1 MIPYADFLYFGI
13 LLYIALPTLLIR
25 RWLGFSRA
33 WVLLATAAMLIVQY
47 GTIAHLLPVTTPEG
61 VGVTGGS
68 SVSGGLAEVR
78 AIWVVMACGVFQW
91 IVAQAFLWMRT
102 RTSWYWPFPAA
113 LLLTLLTLVGA
124 RFLPLAIPGAQLGF
138 LGISYV
144 TFRSLDVI
152 FGIRDR
158 LIVSLPADQFLAFLF
173 FFPAISSGP
182 IDRYRRFSH
191 DWNRPRLPAEFW
203 KDLDGAVHRVFTG
216 FLYKFI
222 LAASIKSYWI
232 DRLADGGLLN
242 TLSYMY
248 GYSLYLYFD
257 FAGYSAFAVGVSYLL
272 GIHTPENF
280 NRPFLAGNIKDFWNR
295 WHISLSTWLRDHVYM
310 RFMLAATKGRWFT
323 GKYTASYLGYFL
335 TFGLMGLWH
344 GIEPYYL
351 LYGLY
356 HGTLLVGHDL
366 FTRWNKPRR
375 VWGNGPLW
383 RATGTLVTFHM
394 VCLGFLLFS
403 GRIGPTWEPAS
414 SVPPATQGAAPAHVA
429 LHESSDG
436 QTIRSW
442 ARDASRPDLPV
453 KAAILD
459 GNRLLAGV
467 LADGFRA
474 DIQQA
479 GRGNGRRGF
488 SYSIPAELKDGGKH
502 LIPSPTC
509 WDRH

>member
-25 RWLGFSRA
+25 RWLGFSRT
-33 WVLLATAAMLIVQY
+33 WVLLATAAMLLVQY
-47 GTIAHLLPVTTPEG
+47 GTIAHLLPVTSPEG
-61 VGVTGGS
+61 LGS
-68 SVSGGLAEVR
+68 PAAYRSPAGSRRCR
-78 AIWVVMACGVFQW
+78 AIWVVMACGIFQW

-113 LLLTLLTLVGA
+113 LVVDPAPPGRGPIPATGHPRRPTRVLGDLVRDVPQPGRHLRHTRPSD
-124 RFLPLAIPGAQLGF
+124 RFAPRRSVLRLPLLFPGHFVGPHRPLPPVQ
-138 LGISYV
+138 S
-144 TFRSLDVI
+144 
-152 FGIRDR
+152 R
-158 LIVSLPADQFLAFLF
+158 LESPPA
-173 FFPAISSGP
+173 
-182 IDRYRRFSH
+182 
-191 DWNRPRLPAEFW
+191 PAEFW
-203 KDLDGAVHRVFTG
+203 NDLDGAVQRVFTG

-222 LAASIKSYWI
+222 LAALIKRDWI
-232 DRLADGGLLN
+232 DHLAPGGLFN

-295 WHISLSTWLRDHVYM
+295 WHISLSTWFRDHVYM

-323 GKYTASYLGYFL
+323 GKYTASYFGLFL

-383 RATGTLVTFHM
+383 RAAGTVITFHL

-403 GRIGPTWEPAS
+403 GRIGPTWKPAS
-414 SVPPATQGAAPAHVA
+414 SVSPATQGAAPGYVP
-429 LHESSDG
+429 LHEWGDV
-436 QTIRSW
+436 QTIRNR
-442 ARDASRPDLPV
+442 AVAEAARPDLPV
-453 KAAILD
+453 K
-459 GNRLLAGV
+459 V
-467 LADGFRA
+467 
-474 DIQQA
+474 
-479 GRGNGRRGF
+479 
-488 SYSIPAELKDGGKH
+488 E
-502 LIPSPTC
+502 
-509 WDRH
+509 

>member
-33 WVLLATAAMLIVQY
+33 WVLLATAAMLLVQY
-47 GTIAHLLPVTTPEG
+47 GTIAHVLPVTTSESF
-61 VGVTGGS
+61 GVTGGLADP
-68 SVSGGLAEVR
+68 GGLGDVR
-78 AIWVVMACGVFQW
+78 TIYVVLACGIFQW
-91 IVAQAFLWMRT
+91 IVAQAFLGMRT
-102 RTSWYWPFPAA
+102 RAPWYWPFPVA
-113 LLLTLLTLVGA
+113 LLLTLFPLVGA

-158 LIVSLPADQFLAFLF
+158 LIVSLPANQFFAFLF

-182 IDRYRRFSH
+182 IDRYRRFSQ
-191 DWNRPRLPAEFW
+191 DWNRRRLPAEFW
-203 KDLDGAVHRVFTG
+203 IDLDGAVQRVFTG

-222 LAASIKSYWI
+222 LAALIERYWI
-232 DRLADGGLLN
+232 NRLAPGGLLN

-280 NRPFLAGNIKDFWNR
+280 NRPFRAGNIKDFWNR

-323 GKYTASYLGYFL
+323 GKYTAAYLGLFL

-383 RATGTLVTFHM
+383 RAAGTLVTFHL

-403 GRIGPTWEPAS
+403 GRIGPTWKPAS
-414 SVPPATQGAAPAHVA
+414 SVSPATEGAAPGYVP
-429 LHESSDG
+429 LHEWGDV
-436 QTIRSW
+436 QTIGNRAW
-442 ARDASRPDLPV
+442 HAARPDLPDKV
-453 KAAILD
+453 
-459 GNRLLAGV
+459 
-467 LADGFRA
+467 
-474 DIQQA
+474 
-479 GRGNGRRGF
+479 
-488 SYSIPAELKDGGKH
+488 E
-502 LIPSPTC
+502 
-509 WDRH
+509 

>member
-13 LLYIALPTLLIR
+13 LLYIALPTVLLR
-25 RWLGFSRA
+25 RSIGFSRG

-47 GTIAHLLPVTTPEG
+47 ATTLHLLPVPAS
-61 VGVTGGS
+61 VGDWGTGGS
-68 SVSGGLAEVR
+68 AVSSRLMEVR
-78 AIWVVMACGVFQW
+78 DLWVVMACGLFQLG
-91 IVAQAFLWMRT
+91 VARAFLRMRT

-113 LLLTLLTLVGA
+113 LLLTLLPLVGA

-158 LIVSLPADQFLAFLF
+158 LIVSLPAEQFLAFLF
-173 FFPAISSGP
+173 FFSAISSGP
-182 IDRYRRFSH
+182 IDRYRRFDQ
-191 DWNRPRLPAEFW
+191 DWNRTRPRAEFW
-203 KDLDGAVHRVFTG
+203 KDLDGAVHRIFTG

-232 DRLADGGLLN
+232 DRLADQGLMSN
-242 TLSYMY
+242 LSYMY
-248 GYSLYLYFD
+248 GYSLYLYCD
-257 FAGYSAFAVGVSYLL
+257 FAGYSAFAVGVSYVL

-323 GKYTASYLGYFL
+323 GKYTASYLGLFL

-344 GIEPYYL
+344 GIEPCYL

-383 RATGTLVTFHM
+383 RATGTVVTFHM

-403 GRIGPTWEPAS
+403 GRIGPTWQRAG
-414 SVPPATQGAAPAHVA
+414 SVPQSTQGATFAHLA
-429 LHESSDG
+429 IHESSDA
-436 QTIRSW
+436 QTKR
-442 ARDASRPDLPV
+442 ARVAHATAADLP
-453 KAAILD
+453 
-459 GNRLLAGV
+459 
-467 LADGFRA
+467 
-474 DIQQA
+474 
-479 GRGNGRRGF
+479 
-488 SYSIPAELKDGGKH
+488 H
-502 LIPSPTC
+502 
-509 WDRH
+509 

>member
-13 LLYIALPTLLIR
+13 LLYIALPTLLVR
-25 RWLGFSRA
+25 RWLGFSRK
-33 WVLLATAAMLIVQY
+33 WVLLATAVMLFVQY
-47 GTIAHLLPVTTPEG
+47 GTIAHLLPVTTG
-61 VGVTGGS
+61 VGAQITGGS
-68 SVSGGLAEVR
+68 SVSGELGDLR
-78 AIWVVMACGVFQW
+78 AIWVVMAWGVFQW
-91 IVAQAFLWMRT
+91 VVAQAFLWMRT

-113 LLLTLLTLVGA
+113 LLLTLLPLVGA
-124 RFLPLAIPGAQLGF
+124 RFLPPSIPAALLGF

-158 LIVSLPADQFLAFLF
+158 LIVSLPADEFFAFLF

-203 KDLDGAVHRVFTG
+203 TDLDGAVQRVFTG

-222 LAASIKSYWI
+222 LAALIKRYWI
-232 DRLADGGLLN
+232 DHLAPGGLFN

-295 WHISLSTWLRDHVYM
+295 WHISLSTWFRDHVYM

-323 GKYTASYLGYFL
+323 GKYTASYFGFIL

-356 HGTLLVGHDL
+356 HGALLVGHDL
-366 FTRWNKPRR
+366 ITRWNKPRR
-375 VWGNGPLW
+375 VWGTGPLW
-383 RATGTLVTFHM
+383 QAAGTVITFHL
-394 VCLGFLLFS
+394 VCVGFLLFS
-403 GRIGPTWEPAS
+403 GRIGPTWKPARTVS
-414 SVPPATQGAAPAHVA
+414 PAPRWLRPVMSLSTSGVM
-429 LHESSDG
+429 
-436 QTIRSW
+436 
-442 ARDASRPDLPV
+442 SRPPG
-453 KAAILD
+453 I
-459 GNRLLAGV
+459 
-467 LADGFRA
+467 
-474 DIQQA
+474 
-479 GRGNGRRGF
+479 GRGKPPGRI
-488 SYSIPAELKDGGKH
+488 S
-502 LIPSPTC
+502 PS
-509 WDRH
+509 R

>member
-13 LLYIALPTLLIR
+13 LLYIVLPTLLIR

-33 WVLLATAAMLIVQY
+33 WVLLATAAMLVVQY
-47 GTIAHLLPVTTPEG
+47 GTIARLLPVTTSG
-61 VGVTGGS
+61 SIGLNGGTS
-68 SVSGGLAEVR
+68 FSGTFGEVR
-78 AIWVVMACGVFQW
+78 TIWVVLACGIFQW
-91 IVAQAFLWMRT
+91 IVAQSFLWMRT
-102 RTSWYWPFPAA
+102 YTRWYWPFPTA
-113 LLLTLLTLVGA
+113 LALTILPLVAA

-158 LIVSLPADQFLAFLF
+158 LIVSLPADRFFAFLLLF
-173 FFPAISSGP
+173 STISSGP
-182 IDRYRRFSH
+182 IDRYRRFSS
-191 DWNRPRLPAEFW
+191 DWTRSRLPAEFW
-203 KDLDGAVHRVFTG
+203 SDLDGAVHRVFTG

-232 DRLADGGLLN
+232 DRIPRGGLLN

-280 NRPFLAGNIKDFWNR
+280 NRPFLAPNIKEFWNR

-310 RFMLAATKGRWFT
+310 RFLLAATKGRWFT
-323 GKYTASYLGYFL
+323 AKHAASYVGFFL

-356 HGTLLVGHDL
+356 HGSLLVGHDL

-375 VWGNGPLW
+375 VWGEGPLW
-383 RATGTLVTFHM
+383 RAAGTLVTFHL

-403 GRIGPTWEPAS
+403 GRIGPAWKPAS
-414 SVPPATQGAAPAHVA
+414 SVARVTQAPAAANQPV
-429 LHESSDG
+429 HES
-436 QTIRSW
+436 
-442 ARDASRPDLPV
+442 RDAPSMRNWAWHASQPARPFEDERPDFWR
-453 KAAILD
+453 D
-459 GNRLLAGV
+459 SSD
-467 LADGFRA
+467 DGF
-474 DIQQA
+474 
-479 GRGNGRRGF
+479 
-488 SYSIPAELKDGGKH
+488 
-502 LIPSPTC
+502 
-509 WDRH
+509 

>member
-33 WVLLATAAMLIVQY
+33 WVLLATAAMLLVQY
-47 GTIAHLLPVTTPEG
+47 ATIAHLLPAAALHS
-61 VGVTGGS
+61 VGVTGGFS
-68 SVSGGLAEVR
+68 ASGSPAEVR
-78 AIWVVMACGVFQW
+78 TLWVVMACGIFQW
-91 IVAQAFLWMRT
+91 IVAQAFLWIRT
-102 RTSWYWPFPAA
+102 LTPRYWPFPVA
-113 LLLTLLTLVGA
+113 LLLTLLPLIGA
-124 RFLPLAIPGAQLGF
+124 RILPLAIPGAQLGF

-158 LIVSLPADQFLAFLF
+158 LIVSLPANQFLAFLF

-191 DWNRPRLPAEFW
+191 DWNRARLPTEFW
-203 KDLDGAVHRVFTG
+203 TDLDGAVHRVFTG

-222 LAASIKSYWI
+222 LAALIKTYWI
-232 DRLADGGLLN
+232 DRLAPGGILS

-257 FAGYSAFAVGVSYLL
+257 FAGYSAFAVGISYLL

-280 NRPFLAGNIKDFWNR
+280 NRPFRAANIKDFWNR
-295 WHISLSTWLRDHVYM
+295 WHMSLSTWLRDHVYM

-323 GKYTASYLGYFL
+323 GKYTASYIGLFL

-375 VWGNGPLW
+375 IWGSGPLW
-383 RATGTLVTFHM
+383 RAAGTLVTFHL

-403 GRIGPTWEPAS
+403 GRIGPTWKPAS
-414 SVPPATQGAAPAHVA
+414 SVPRVAQAAATATVA
-429 LHESSDG
+429 VPESS
-436 QTIRSW
+436 T
-442 ARDASRPDLPV
+442 L
-453 KAAILD
+453 
-459 GNRLLAGV
+459 
-467 LADGFRA
+467 
-474 DIQQA
+474 
-479 GRGNGRRGF
+479 
-488 SYSIPAELKDGGKH
+488 E
-502 LIPSPTC
+502 
-509 WDRH
+509 